1 MQALEVLGNI
11 DKDGFLK
18 LEKPLVLKNRKVKII
33 ILIPD
38 DDVLDDSLWLR
49 ALAKN
54 PALDFLNEPE
64 EDIYTSSDG
73 KPFQAQ

>member
-33 ILIPD
+33 ILVLD
-38 DDVLDDSLWLR
+38 DDILDDSLWLR
-49 ALAKN
+49 GLAKK
-54 PALDFLNEPE
+54 PAFDFLSEPE
-64 EDIYTSSDG
+64 EDIYTPLDG
-73 KPFQAQ
+73 KPFQSQ